1 MISTPSS
8 PGLTWARRAERLYL
22 LLAYVGCLL
31 LLGMLV
37 LICADVFVRNLFRG
51 SIAWANEFSEY
62 SLYLMTLLAAPWLLN
77 KGQHIRVDL
86 LLRALPGSGAWL
98 MEWAVDL
105 SGLACSL
112 ALAWY
117 GWASVWDSMK
127 TGALTMK
134 TVAMPEWWLIV
145 PLPLTFMLMAL
156 EFFFRMVRLRHAPRQ
171 AREEAVSAA

>member
-1 MISTPSS
+1 MNPTPTSTS
-8 PGLTWARRAERLYL
+8 LTWARQAERLYRV
-22 LLAYVGCLL
+22 LAYAGCLL
-31 LLGMLV
+31 LLGMLI

-51 SIAWANEFSEY
+51 SITWANEFSEY

-86 LLRALPGSGAWL
+86 LLRALPGHLAWL
-98 MEWAVDL
+98 MEWVVDL
-105 SGLACSL
+105 SGMACSL
-112 ALAWY
+112 VLAWY

-134 TVAMPEWWLIV
+134 TVAMPEWWLIAPM
-145 PLPLTFMLMAL
+145 PLIFMLMAL
-156 EFFFRMVRLRHAPRQ
+156 EFFFRMVRLRYAPRQ